1 MFAKEEILRDMEIAA
16 AYARRVAA
24 SFAPEE
30 WDQKRANGWTP
41 KETYAHLAAVAAA
54 IPTLAQSVLA
64 AGEEQDIGAGL
75 DIDRMNAQ
83 SVGAMASMAP
93 QQVME
98 ALDGNYRRLADFVRG
113 LPEEHL
119 KVRRR
124 FLSASVPV
132 SNIIAAVAVLH
143 AMHHIYEAASRY
155 GAPA

>member
-1 MFAKEEILRDMEIAA
+1 MEIAVG
-16 AYARRVAA
+16 YARRVAA

-30 WDQKRANGWTP
+30 WDQKRASGWTP

-54 IPTLAQSVLA
+54 IPTLAQSVLS
-64 AGEEQDIGAGL
+64 AGEERDIGAGL

-83 SVGAMASMAP
+83 AVGAMASMTSE
-93 QQVME
+93 QVMN
-98 ALDGNYRRLADFVRG
+98 ALETNYQRLADFVRG
-113 LPEEHL
+113 LPEEEL
-119 KVRRR
+119 KLTRR

>member
-1 MFAKEEILRDMEIAA
+1 MIAKEEMLRDMETAV
-16 AYARRVAA
+16 AYARRTAA

-30 WDQKRANGWTP
+30 WDRRRASGWTP

-54 IPTLAQSVLA
+54 IPTLARSVLS

-83 SVGAMASMAP
+83 SVRAMASMAP
-93 QQVME
+93 EQIME
-98 ALDGNYRRLADFVRG
+98 ALEGNYRRLADFIRG
-113 LPEEHL
+113 LPEEDL
-119 KVRRR
+119 KLRRR

-143 AMHHIYEAASRY
+143 AMHHIYEAASRF